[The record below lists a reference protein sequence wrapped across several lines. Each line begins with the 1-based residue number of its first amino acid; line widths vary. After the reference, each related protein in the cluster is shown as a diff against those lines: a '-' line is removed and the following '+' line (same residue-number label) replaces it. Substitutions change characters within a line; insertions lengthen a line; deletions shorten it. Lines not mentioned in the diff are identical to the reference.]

1 MLYSAISLF
10 LSKVGK
16 NNKNW
21 DQAKNKK
28 QAQIKNDIRIN
39 IFNKD
44 QGGGDQLLAT
54 RMLVTGN
61 LINSTTTTHPQPVT
75 SAASNWFQGK

>member
-28 QAQIKNDIRIN
+28 QVQIKNDIRIN

-44 QGGGDQLLAT
+44 NNSDFISQYIRINEVMKVSLFIHLIFFY
-54 RMLVTGN
+54 N
-61 LINSTTTTHPQPVT
+61 LT
-75 SAASNWFQGK
+75 S